1 MRELV
6 PPTHHH
12 TASHTEQREKDIC
25 PARPELCAASIDR
38 AARCG
43 RHAFGFLFVCCSCLA
58 YCTFRA
64 LSRYSVL
71 SRRVRVFVSEQS

>member
-25 PARPELCAASIDR
+25 PLPELCAASIDR

-43 RHAFGFLFVCCSCLA
+43 RHAFAFSFCLVCSCLA
-58 YCTFRA
+58 Y
-64 LSRYSVL
+64 VP
-71 SRRVRVFVSEQS
+71 RVEQVQRIEQARSCVCV